1 MAKNYNVELATRYEA
16 KVSNNANGKCLFDEQ
31 NYDLYYDKV
40 KSYIKTIVSNCD
52 NIIKAMDKILNDSG
66 TGKAPAT
73 YCKRIKQNAEKIKT
87 ELIETRNNLSIKLDG
102 EFKRQIKAWIAW
114 AKKQEDAKI
123 ERL

>member
-1 MAKNYNVELATRYEA
+1 MAKNYNFTLDTKYEA
-16 KVSNNANGKCLFDEQ
+16 KVYNNSNGKCLFDEQ
-31 NYDLYYDKV
+31 NYDLYYDKIKNV
-40 KSYIKTIVSNCD
+40 IKTVISNCD
-52 NIIKAMDKILNDSG
+52 NIIKAMDKVLNDSS

-87 ELIETRNNLSIKLDG
+87 ELIETRNNLSIKLDN